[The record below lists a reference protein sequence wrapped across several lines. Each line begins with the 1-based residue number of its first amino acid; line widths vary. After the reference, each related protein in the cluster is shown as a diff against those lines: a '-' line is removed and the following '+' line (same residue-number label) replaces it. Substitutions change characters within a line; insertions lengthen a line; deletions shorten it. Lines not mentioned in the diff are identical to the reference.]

1 MSIQLKKILRDL
13 LSSRGKSFIVIL
25 SVLTGIVG
33 TGVIGHTGYILDKG
47 MKDSLETFQPASGT
61 IAFQQFDESFVEK
74 VKDIS
79 GVQTAEARITFDS
92 EIYMAQEKEWKRTKL
107 FVIDKDDPNTLDVM
121 LYKESEAPKEGEILL
136 ERLSFPFLQMK
147 PEDQV
152 LLKSNQEVETSV
164 KITGSVHHGG
174 LEATPISS
182 VAYGY
187 VSKETAADL
196 GMSTEKNLLLYKTET
211 KDKETVEKIESKI
224 RDLAQT
230 KGYTYLS
237 STIHNNK
244 HWGYD
249 IVKSMENILISL
261 GLLTILLSTCLII
274 NTILSI
280 IKSQIPQIGIMKVI
294 GASGSQLQWLYLCY
308 IIVYSLI
315 ALLLGIPI
323 SLYLAKVLSSYSYV
337 LLSFTTKEVTYS
349 MNTLLI
355 QIGIGLGLPIISGL
369 IPVMNGVRISI
380 YDALTKG
387 SKQST
392 KGFPSWLL
400 TIPWI
405 SRPFLFIIRDTL
417 QRKFRFFLTVV
428 TLSIGGAI
436 VISVLTVYQSLLH
449 TVDES
454 LKYEKYDLQVVV
466 SGTSDKKQ
474 LEEVSFTDNVQG
486 VEIWNLTSGS
496 FVNGDIRSGYL
507 SIVQSPITSSF
518 MEPKIIE
525 GRWLKEHQSNEI
537 VLDSYFLKSYP
548 SIRVGDYVSIE
559 VNGEPVQYKVVG
571 KFRKVSGAVVQYV
584 NNLGPE
590 FTPVTS
596 SFMVNIKA
604 QEHSVAEQNRL
615 KENMKRIYS
624 DNQIPIITSHTFTE
638 IKEMQEA
645 RVNIVTVFLIGMAII
660 LVIVAMLG
668 LIGTLSLNV
677 SERSKS
683 IAIMKLIGGGD
694 MTLWRMIM
702 AESLLI
708 GLICFFIS
716 IILAYPFSKIL
727 CNKVGQSLFLSDLD
741 FSFSILGILIWFLM
755 VIVLSLVASFI
766 PAYKATKISIS
777 KALAYE

>member
-92 EIYMAQEKEWKRTKL
+92 EIYMAQEKEWKRIKL

-136 ERLSFPFLQMK
+136 ERLSFPFLQVK
-147 PEDQV
+147 LEDQV
-152 LLKSNQEVETSV
+152 LMKSNQEVETSV

-196 GMSTEKNLLLYKTET
+196 GMSIEKNLLLYKTES
-211 KDKETVEKIESKI
+211 KEKETVEKIESKI
-224 RDLAQT
+224 RDLAHAE
-230 KGYTYLS
+230 GYTYLS

-349 MNTLLI
+349 VNTLLI

-387 SKQST
+387 SKQSI

-400 TIPWI
+400 NIPWV

-454 LKYEKYDLQVVV
+454 LKYEKYDLQVIV

-474 LEEVSFTDNVQG
+474 LEDVSTTDNVQG

-496 FVNGDIRSGYL
+496 FVNGIVRSGYL
-507 SIVQSPITSSF
+507 SIVQPPISSSF
-518 MEPKIIE
+518 IEPKIIE
-525 GRWLKEHQSNEI
+525 GRWLKDGQSNEI

-548 SIRVGDYVSIE
+548 SIRVGDYVTIE
-559 VNGEPVQYKVVG
+559 INGERVQYKVVG

-590 FTPVTS
+590 YVPVTS
-596 SFMVNIKA
+596 SFMVNVKA
-604 QEHSVAEQNRL
+604 QGHNVAEQNRL
-615 KENMKRIYS
+615 KEKMKSIYS
-624 DNQIPIITSHTFTE
+624 DNQVPIITSHTFTE

-660 LVIVAMLG
+660 LVIVAVLG

-702 AESLLI
+702 VESLLI

-741 FSFSILGILIWFLM
+741 FSFSMLGILIWFIF